1 VKQPGWNVG
10 KMIANS
16 LEVTTRF
23 EAYMQGSS
31 ILPLFLEGDAREI
44 LKNLPANSVDF
55 CMTSPPYWGKREY
68 DSGGLG
74 LEENYDDY
82 VANLLQVFGQIQRVL
97 KPTGSLWLNIGD
109 TYRNKRLLGIPWRL
123 VLNMMDKQ
131 NWILRNTVVW
141 NKIKGGFDNASDRL
155 ANAHEP
161 IFHLVKSVDYYY
173 NSAAIRSTA
182 RKAKVVNGAV
192 VSATGV
198 RGVRYRRQIQLST
211 SLTEPEKRAAFEAL
225 DEVLRSITRG
235 EISDF
240 RMVIREQQRTTH
252 SESTRVSGRAKE
264 LQDRGFYFL
273 KYHPGGSKPSDV
285 WDILPEDTQKRGKHA
300 AAYPEDLCRIPI
312 LATCPAEGIVLD
324 PFCGTGTT
332 MAVAKM
338 LNRKSVGIDISEQ
351 YLSYARERCNTLL

>member
-31 ILPLFLEGDAREI
+31 ILPLFLEGDARVI
-44 LKNLPANSVDF
+44 LKSLPENSVDC

-82 VANLLQVFGQIQRVL
+82 VANLLQVFEQIQRVL
-97 KPTGSLWLNIGD
+97 KRTGSLWLNIGD

-123 VLNMMDKQ
+123 VLNMMDGQ
-131 NWILRNTVVW
+131 NWILRNTVIW

-173 NSAAIRSTA
+173 NSEAIRSTA
-182 RKAKVVNGAV
+182 REAKVVNGAV

-211 SLTEPEKRAAFEAL
+211 ALTEVEKRAAFDAL
-225 DEVLRSITRG
+225 DEALSSIARG

-240 RMVIREQQRTTH
+240 R
-252 SESTRVSGRAKE
+252 
-264 LQDRGFYFL
+264 
-273 KYHPGGSKPSDV
+273 
-285 WDILPEDTQKRGKHA
+285 
-300 AAYPEDLCRIPI
+300 
-312 LATCPAEGIVLD
+312 
-324 PFCGTGTT
+324 
-332 MAVAKM
+332 
-338 LNRKSVGIDISEQ
+338 
-351 YLSYARERCNTLL
+351 